1 MTNPL
6 SGLNVLIVEDV
17 LLVADEVAHMNQS
30 LGCNPLGP
38 VARVDQ
44 ALDIIRNT
52 SHLDGVLLDVNLGA
66 DTGYPIAEEL
76 QERGIPYIFMTGYD
90 SNYLAEGYRGSANM
104 QKPFTIEELQRIMA
118 QVFASQPAG
127 RTR

>member
-44 ALDIIRNT
+44 ALDIIRIT
-52 SHLDGVLLDVNLGA
+52 SHFDGVLLYVNLGA
-66 DTGYPIAEEL
+66 DSGFPIAVVL
-76 QERGIPYIFMTGYD
+76 QERGFPYLFMRGYD
-90 SNYLAEGYRGSANM
+90 S
-104 QKPFTIEELQRIMA
+104 I
-118 QVFASQPAG
+118 
-127 RTR
+127 